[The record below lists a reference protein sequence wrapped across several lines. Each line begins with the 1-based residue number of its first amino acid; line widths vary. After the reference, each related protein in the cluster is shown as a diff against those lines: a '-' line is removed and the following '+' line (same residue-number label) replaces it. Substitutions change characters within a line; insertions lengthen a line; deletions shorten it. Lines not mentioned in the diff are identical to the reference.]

1 MENLLIFIKILI
13 VNYDMILSRMY
24 DGTDDDM
31 GWTNESL
38 IIKIIYLFSVGM
50 ANLI

>member
-13 VNYDMILSRMY
+13 VNFDMNKFEIYDRM
-24 DGTDDDM
+24 DDDM